1 MTHSATQP
9 QALGKLQSQVLL
21 AGNTLY
27 LDTGKEQ
34 DTVLFYGEAGTVQ
47 VRHASG
53 ARDTGQWTLLDDG
66 SYSVDWVNGPKNSC
80 SRLHWQA
87 GNIQIRDLTGA
98 PRGRVL
104 KIVPGAVPE
113 LA

>member
-1 MTHSATQP
+1 MTP
-9 QALGKLQSQVLL
+9 PRALDQLQTQVLL

-34 DTVLFYGEAGTVQ
+34 DTVLFYDADGTVQ

-53 ARDTGQWTLLDDG
+53 VRDTGQWILMDDG
-66 SYSVDWVNGPKNSC
+66 SYTIDWVNGPKNSC

-87 GNIQIRDLTGA
+87 GNIQIRDLADT
-98 PRGRVL
+98 PRGRVV